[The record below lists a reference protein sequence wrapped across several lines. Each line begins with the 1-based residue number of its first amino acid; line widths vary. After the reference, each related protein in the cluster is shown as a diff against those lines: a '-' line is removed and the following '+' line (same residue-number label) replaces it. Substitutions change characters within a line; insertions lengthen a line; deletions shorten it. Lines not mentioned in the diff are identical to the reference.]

1 MLKRGK
7 MSNISKSKNPKI
19 AVRNPDLRQYMTK
32 SVAMTDSG
40 SAIAAGSICEVTSGQ
55 IKLGTEQNTAVAGIT
70 RNAITA
76 AAEGIAEWGYVPV
89 KCGSPINKGDRIAP
103 RASGYVGKAQAA
115 QVSLLDATAG
125 DQFTN
130 QPANDGIEIV
140 SSSTADTTQTITLYG
155 VLNGALTTLVTETL
169 TLTGT
174 TQLDSAHTDWY
185 YLLGARLSASCA
197 GTITIREASGN
208 ATISAG
214 LTTGVL
220 TVGIH
225 AATSTQAYGLVPR
238 HDQSAAGTMPINVV
252 GTGTNGAA
260 LSVVAALNGTTEED
274 HGTTPFGTVTEIMLG
289 AVLSTSTVNL
299 LTNEATDASAYCGI
313 ALQTTA
319 VAGTVLDAFVKP
331 YWM

>member
-1 MLKRGK
+1 MAV
-7 MSNISKSKNPKI
+7 KSKNPKI
-19 AVRNPDLRQYMTK
+19 AIRNPQLRTYIQGQVCID
-32 SVAMTDSG
+32 SLVDSG
-40 SAIAAGSICEVTSGQ
+40 AGIAAGRICELTSGTL
-55 IKLGTEQNTAVAGIT
+55 KLGTEQNAAVMGMT
-70 RNAITA
+70 RNLVA
-76 AAEGIAEWGYVPV
+76 ASAGVTCEWGFVPLLA
-89 KCGSPINKGDRIAP
+89 GSPIVKGDRIAT
-103 RASGYVGKAQAA
+103 RASGYIGKAQTS

-140 SSSTADTTQTITLYG
+140 SASAADITQTITLYG

-174 TQLDSAHTDWY
+174 TEVVSAHTDWY

-197 GTITIREASGN
+197 GTITIREASAN
-208 ATISAG
+208 ATITAG
-214 LTTGVL
+214 LTTGIL

-252 GTGTNGAA
+252 GTGLDGAA
-260 LSVVAALNGTTEED
+260 LSVVAALNGTAEED
-274 HGTTPFGTVTEIMLG
+274 HGTTPFATVTEVMLG

-313 ALQTTA
+313 AYQTTA
-319 VAGTVLDAFVKP
+319 AAGVPVDCFLKP

>member
-1 MLKRGK
+1 MTA
-7 MSNISKSKNPKI
+7 KSKNPKI
-19 AVRNPDLRQYMTK
+19 AIKNPDMRQYIAGQVT
-32 SVAMTDSG
+32 VPQMTDSG
-40 SAIAAGSICEVTSGQ
+40 AGIAAGRIAEITSGT
-55 IKLGTEQNTAVAGIT
+55 IKLGTEQNTAVAGII
-70 RNAITA
+70 RNAVA
-76 AAEGIAEWGYVPV
+76 AGLKQDVEFGFVPAMM
-89 KCGSPINKGDRIAP
+89 GSPVNVGDRIAP

-185 YLLGARLSASCA
+185 YLLGARLSAPCA

-208 ATISAG
+208 ATITAG

-252 GTGTNGAA
+252 GTGLNGAA

-274 HGTTPFGTVTEIMLG
+274 HGTTPFATVTEVMLG
-289 AVLSTSTVNL
+289 AVLSSSTVNL

-319 VAGTVLDAFVKP
+319 VAGIPVDCWIKP

>member
-1 MLKRGK
+1 
-7 MSNISKSKNPKI
+7 MSNKSKSKNPTI

-32 SVAMTDSG
+32 AVEMADSG
-40 SAIAAGSICEVTSGQ
+40 AGIAAGSICEVTSGTL
-55 IKLGTEQNTAVAGIT
+55 KLGTEQNTAVAGIT
-70 RNAITA
+70 RNAVTA
-76 AAEGIAEWGYVPV
+76 SATCKAEWGYVPV
-89 KCGSPINKGDRIAP
+89 KCGSPINAGDRIAP
-103 RASGYVGKAQAA
+103 RASGYVGKSQTG
-115 QVSLLDATAG
+115 QVSLLDATSG

-140 SSSTADTTQTITLYG
+140 SASTADTTQTITLYG
-155 VLNGALTTLVTETL
+155 VRNGALTTLVTETL

-174 TQLDSAHTDWY
+174 TEVVSTYTDWY

-208 ATISAG
+208 ATITAG
-214 LTTGVL
+214 LTTGIL

-252 GTGTNGAA
+252 GTGINGAS
-260 LSVVAALNGTTEED
+260 LSVVAVLNGTTEED
-274 HGTTPFGTVTEIMLG
+274 HGTTPFGTLVEVMLG

-313 ALQTTA
+313 ALQTTT
-319 VAGTVLDAFVKP
+319 VAGDVIDAFVKP